1 MADVI
6 YNLQQENDGYI
17 DQDGVYY
24 DEPEEWL
31 WYGILGGCGCGS
43 ANSFSLDAFKLL
55 TLFATPHEQRGW
67 SIWDDRF
74 YELLAHWLDS
84 CELIEHG
91 TNIAGSWLTDKGK
104 QVYEAI
110 NRIKEASDAR

>member
-17 DQDGVYY
+17 DQDGFYY
-24 DEPEEWL
+24 DKPEDLL
-31 WYGILGGCGCGS
+31 WQILGGCGCGS
-43 ANSFSLDAFKLL
+43 ADEFSDEAFKLL
-55 TLFATPHEQRGW
+55 TYFATPHEQRER
-67 SIWDDRF
+67 SIFDDRF
-74 YELLAHWLDS
+74 YELLAHWFDS

-91 TNIAGSWLTDKGK
+91 TNITGSWLTEKGE